1 MPPWFMSQN
10 GSTMKT
16 TIGSRRWR
24 HLAMIAMAQVILGV
38 DDPGVPDHSEPLPL
52 EECACGGATPSW
64 VYAPCVTGIETG
76 RSVPE
81 GGLFQEVIMF
91 ARDVMTPEAE
101 WIAPDLS
108 LAEVGR
114 IMRDKCIGCL
124 PVGENDRL
132 IGIITDRDLACRA
145 VADGLDPTT
154 TQARQVMTQGITWCF
169 EDQSLD
175 DIAQVM
181 EQKQIHHLPVLNSQ
195 KRMVGIVSLSDL
207 ALRGTFGATDEV
219 ARLASRDTQR
229 HAALV
234 H

>member
-1 MPPWFMSQN
+1 
-10 GSTMKT
+10 MKVREAMT
-16 TIGSRRWR
+16 SDVSLTSPTQSIREAARLMAEQDIG
-24 HLAMIAMAQVILGV
+24 A
-38 DDPGVPDHSEPLPL
+38 
-52 EECACGGATPSW
+52 
-64 VYAPCVTGIETG
+64 
-76 RSVPE
+76 
-81 GGLFQEVIMF
+81 
-91 ARDVMTPEAE
+91 
-101 WIAPDLS
+101 
-108 LAEVGR
+108 
-114 IMRDKCIGCL
+114 L

-145 VADGLDPTT
+145 IADGVDPNT

-175 DIAQVM
+175 DIAQMM

-207 ALRGTFGATDEV
+207 ALRGTFGAAEEV

>member
-1 MPPWFMSQN
+1 
-10 GSTMKT
+10 
-16 TIGSRRWR
+16 
-24 HLAMIAMAQVILGV
+24 
-38 DDPGVPDHSEPLPL
+38 
-52 EECACGGATPSW
+52 
-64 VYAPCVTGIETG
+64 
-76 RSVPE
+76 
-81 GGLFQEVIMF
+81 MF

-175 DIAQVM
+175 DIAQMM

-207 ALRGTFGATDEV
+207 ALRGTSGAADEV